1 MGRKKPDIAT
11 AIILEKRVTDKDG
24 LHPVKLR
31 ITYQRRRKYYA
42 VKGEHY
48 SVDGFSAVT
57 SPVGRGKN
65 KEKRKTLEAIENRAI
80 EIIDDVLVNF
90 SFEAFEREYL
100 SHKVRSSTVA
110 DFFEDKTKELDEANK
125 VQTAILYRST
135 LISLLKFDPKITF
148 QKITPGY
155 LEKYQ
160 KWMIEQE
167 NSYTTIGMYMRNLK
181 HIVNRAI
188 DARIIG
194 DYPFGDPKKGKYKI
208 PDGKNKKKALTL
220 KDIEKL
226 FSYTPTDKNEYL
238 ALNYWILSYL
248 SNGMNMIDI
257 ANLRYKDLKGDN
269 IEFIRQK
276 TRDTSKEV
284 PVIRVYRLK
293 EIDAIIKKLGN
304 SDRSK
309 DNYIF
314 PIFLKGDDGITKH
327 KKLQQHIKQT
337 NKYIRRIAENVG
349 ITTEITTY
357 WARHSYSTILKRSGA
372 PIEFISEQLGHQSTK
387 VTRHYLDSFEDEHR
401 ERFSTVLLPQ
411 IDGKKTM

>member
-167 NSYTTIGMYMRNLK
+167 NSYTTIEC
-181 HIVNRAI
+181 ICA
-188 DARIIG
+188 
-194 DYPFGDPKKGKYKI
+194 
-208 PDGKNKKKALTL
+208 T
-220 KDIEKL
+220 
-226 FSYTPTDKNEYL
+226 
-238 ALNYWILSYL
+238 
-248 SNGMNMIDI
+248 
-257 ANLRYKDLKGDN
+257 
-269 IEFIRQK
+269 
-276 TRDTSKEV
+276 
-284 PVIRVYRLK
+284 
-293 EIDAIIKKLGN
+293 
-304 SDRSK
+304 
-309 DNYIF
+309 
-314 PIFLKGDDGITKH
+314 
-327 KKLQQHIKQT
+327 
-337 NKYIRRIAENVG
+337 
-349 ITTEITTY
+349 
-357 WARHSYSTILKRSGA
+357 
-372 PIEFISEQLGHQSTK
+372 
-387 VTRHYLDSFEDEHR
+387 
-401 ERFSTVLLPQ
+401 
-411 IDGKKTM
+411 